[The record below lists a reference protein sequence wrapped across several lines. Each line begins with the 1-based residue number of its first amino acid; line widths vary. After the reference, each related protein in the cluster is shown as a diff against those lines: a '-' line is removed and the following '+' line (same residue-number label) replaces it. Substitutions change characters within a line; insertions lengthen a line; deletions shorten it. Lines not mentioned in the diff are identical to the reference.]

1 MGGLL
6 RFVAWFALLV
16 AGFVLIALPLLLGPF
31 LSGMVRDMGVRA
43 ATLDVSV
50 ALFDPGLLFGR
61 SRQVTLVA
69 TDVEASPA
77 WIGQFRLSLG
87 NASYFDR
94 SFETISGEVNDISVT
109 IGNDV
114 VSAES
119 IRVDGPAEAAGVTA
133 RLSGVEVEKLIRVS
147 ASRAGVSVDDVR
159 LTDAGVFVTVRGLE
173 ATARLDVR
181 GGALLLEGAG
191 QQIVLIHPARSDPW
205 SLEEAW
211 ISDQGLN
218 LRGTVNVRR
227 IVRDLGAAN

>member
-6 RFVAWFALLV
+6 RFLAWFVLLV

-31 LSGMVRDMGVRA
+31 LSQMVREMGVRA
-43 ATLDVSV
+43 TTLDVSV

-69 TDVEASPA
+69 TDVDASPA
-77 WIGQFRLSLG
+77 RIGQFRLSLG

-94 SFETISGEVNDISVT
+94 SFETISGEVNFVSVS
-109 IGNDV
+109 IGNDI

-133 RLSGVEVEKLIRVS
+133 RLSETEVEKLIRVS
-147 ASRAGVSVDDVR
+147 AGRAGVSIDDVR
-159 LTDAGVFVTVRGLE
+159 LTEAGVFVTVRGFE
-173 ATARLDVR
+173 TVARLDVR
-181 GGALLLEGAG
+181 GGALLLEAAG
-191 QQIVLIHPARSDPW
+191 QQVVLIDPARNDPW
-205 SLEEAW
+205 SLQEAW

-227 IVRDLGAAN
+227 IVRDLAADN